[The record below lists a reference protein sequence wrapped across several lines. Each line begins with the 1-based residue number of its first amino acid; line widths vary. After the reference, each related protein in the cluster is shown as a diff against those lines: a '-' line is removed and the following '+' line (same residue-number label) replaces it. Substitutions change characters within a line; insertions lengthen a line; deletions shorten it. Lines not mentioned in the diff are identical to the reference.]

1 VNGPNQRVDKAAVR
15 LWAAAFVVEL
25 NPELARDTPQCAVG
39 AAHPVL
45 GGRSRRTRASVD
57 AE

>member
-1 VNGPNQRVDKAAVR
+1 MNGPHQRVDKAAAR
-15 LWAAAFVVEL
+15 LRAAAFVVEL
-25 NPELARDTPQCAVG
+25 NPELVRDTPQCSVG

-45 GGRSRRTRASVD
+45 GGRSGRTRASGE